1 MFSSS
6 VLENASIWMGE
17 KVLDLS
23 QFVVSR
29 WRKMNVPCINIGSV
43 IQWFCIYGIV
53 QRSFFYLFKSLASFV
68 YSLANQTFF
77 KKNRTNQFVRETL
90 LKIMHPW
97 LRQNWQVFF
106 FYFVNNSKDINFLT
120 EILFMV
126 IEAFAVIHIV
136 NNMQRLL
143 RRRKI

>member
-53 QRSFFYLFKSLASFV
+53 QRSFFFISLNLLLPLFILLPIKHSL
-68 YSLANQTFF
+68 
-77 KKNRTNQFVRETL
+77 KMTNQFVRETL

-136 NNMQRLL
+136 NNKQRL
-143 RRRKI
+143 RSA

>member
-1 MFSSS
+1 
-6 VLENASIWMGE
+6 MGE

-53 QRSFFYLFKSLASFV
+53 QRSFFISLNLLLPLFILLPIKHSLKKSDKSICSRNSFENNASLITPKLTVF
-68 YSLANQTFF
+68 
-77 KKNRTNQFVRETL
+77 
-90 LKIMHPW
+90 
-97 LRQNWQVFF
+97 FF

-136 NNMQRLL
+136 NNKQRL
-143 RRRKI
+143 RSA